1 MMRRLDQPE
10 LLDLGAGTL
19 AEAHASLRD
28 LERINRY
35 LGGVS
40 ALTAHLY
47 PRLRR
52 LQSTQAPI
60 RLVDLGTGSAALPRL
75 ICARGGCEC
84 YAVDFSTRNLDF
96 ARQQPADGV
105 YLLQADALH
114 LPFAPGHVDYF
125 LSSLF
130 LHHFSP
136 EQVITLLRDCYARAR
151 HGLIMTDLVRGVLPL
166 VGFKLV
172 QPIFARSAITRYD
185 ADVSVHRG
193 YTPAELRDLA
203 RQAGLPHARVHLHP
217 LFRMTLVVDKD
228 RRA

>member
-10 LLDLGAGTL
+10 LLDMGAGTL

-35 LGGVS
+35 LGGVA
-40 ALTAHLY
+40 ALTTHLY

-52 LQSTQAPI
+52 LRSSQTVI
-60 RLVDLGTGSAALPRL
+60 RLVDLGSGSAALPRL
-75 ICARGGCEC
+75 ISARAGCEC
-84 YAVDFSTRNLDF
+84 YALDFSARNLAF
-96 ARQQPADGV
+96 AGHQPSRGV
-105 YLLQADALH
+105 HLVQGDALH
-114 LPFAPGHVDYF
+114 LPFAPNCIDYF

-130 LHHFSP
+130 IHHFSP
-136 EQVITLLRDCYARAR
+136 DQVIALLRQSYALAR

-166 VGFKLV
+166 IGFKLV

-185 ADVSVHRG
+185 AEVSVRRG

-203 RQAGLPHARVHLHP
+203 QQAGLRHARIHLHP
-217 LFRMTLVVDKD
+217 LFRMTLVADKD
-228 RRA
+228 KDL